1 MAVPQERLRVAER
14 ARLAPPE
21 TTTISWAG
29 VWSGFL
35 IGLGVL
41 MLLSTLGLA
50 IGISAVDLGP
60 GQGSDAEAFGIGA
73 GIWAGLSLLIALLL
87 GGMIASRVSMVADRT
102 VATTHGAL
110 VWVLT
115 MLGILY
121 LAGTGISLGMSG
133 VLGVVR
139 GAGSAVSGAAGG
151 LTDLTSGD
159 VDQILA
165 RLSDPKTASVVAG
178 ATGMSEGEA
187 RGALADIRARVE
199 AARDDPQQAAAQ
211 ARDGLQQL
219 TAQAKERAANV
230 AQQAQPYASRT
241 AWTALGMMIVSL
253 AAAVGGALW
262 GARRVEQQVVVPRP

>member
-14 ARLAPPE
+14 VPVAPLETAR
-21 TTTISWAG
+21 ISWAG

-50 IGISAVDLGP
+50 VGISAVDIGP
-60 GQGSDAEAFGIGA
+60 GQGSDARAFGIGA
-73 GIWAGLSLLIALLL
+73 GIWAGLSLLIALFLS
-87 GGMIASRVSMVADRT
+87 GMIASRVSMVVDRT

-115 MLGILY
+115 MLSILY

-133 VLGVVR
+133 VLGVAR

-151 LTDLTSGD
+151 LTELTSGD
-159 VDQILA
+159 PDQILA
-165 RLSDPKTASVVAG
+165 RLNDPKTAGVVAG
-178 ATGMSEGEA
+178 ATGMSQDEA
-187 RGALADIRARVE
+187 RGALADIRAKVE
-199 AARDDPQQAAAQ
+199 AARNNPEQAAAEV
-211 ARDGLQQL
+211 RNGVQQL
-219 TAQAKERAANV
+219 TARAKERASSV

-241 AWTALGMMIVSL
+241 AWSALAIMVVSL
-253 AAAVGGALW
+253 VAAVGGAVW
-262 GARRVEQQVVVPRP
+262 GARRAQRLVVPGL

>member
-14 ARLAPPE
+14 AHVAPLE
-21 TTTISWAG
+21 TARVSWAG

-41 MLLSTLGLA
+41 LLLSTLGLA
-50 IGISAVDLGP
+50 VGISTADIGP
-60 GQGSDAEAFGIGA
+60 GQGSDARTLGIGA
-73 GIWAGLSLLIALLL
+73 AIWAGASLLIALFLS
-87 GGMIASRVSMVADRT
+87 GMIASRVSMVVDRM

-121 LAGTGISLGMSG
+121 LAGTGVSLGMSG

-139 GAGSAVSGAAGG
+139 GASAAVSAAPGG

-165 RLSDPKTASVVAG
+165 RLNDPRTAGVVAG
-178 ATGMSEGEA
+178 ATGMSQDEA
-187 RGALADIRARVE
+187 RSSLADIRARVE
-199 AARDDPQQAAAQ
+199 AARSNPEQATAE
-211 ARDGLQQL
+211 ARSGVQQL
-219 TAQAKERAANV
+219 TARATVRAASV

-241 AWTALGMMIVSL
+241 AWTALAVMVVAL
-253 AAAVGGALW
+253 AAAVGGAVW
-262 GARRVEQQVVVPRP
+262 GARRAEQRLVVPRG